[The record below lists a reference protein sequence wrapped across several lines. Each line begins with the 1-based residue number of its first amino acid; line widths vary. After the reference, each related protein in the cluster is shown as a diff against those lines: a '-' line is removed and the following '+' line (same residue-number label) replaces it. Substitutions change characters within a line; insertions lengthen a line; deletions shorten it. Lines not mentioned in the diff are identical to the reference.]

1 MKNSKKKLIIIL
13 GIVGF
18 LFSITV
24 VFAAFIFNQIIE
36 GSAKTGYIDIDSK
49 SYYIYSAENNL
60 EQTDA
65 NYKRQS
71 KLRKDTIAVLEGF
84 ILSSTSTYSLTGD
97 TIFINGKSYYT
108 KSGSTYTIAEVEVGD
123 SIAADTYYEE
133 TKTYNGISKVGIAYD
148 NSLNDIEVTIVG
160 TNKLSFS
167 LNDLAISITCQIDS
181 EQGMVTEGE
190 VTVSNKNY
198 KAVINADGLG
208 LVLIDTDITN
218 SASGYRA
225 VDANSAINCSA
236 SENKYANDSIY
247 LSQLGLHFE
256 FTTEL
261 AAYVRIHIQDGWKR
275 TRVYASSERE
285 NYILKDQISGKSPF
299 TIGGDNW
306 YYDEKT
312 NCIYLKQMF
321 IPTQNADGTYQS
333 QAYTFNVNE
342 AYFYHAISTS
352 AYTEYIDVQVSFTV
366 DIVQANRAKDLW
378 QFDPSTIS

>member
-71 KLRKDTIAVLEGF
+71 KLRKDTVAVLEGF

-306 YYDEKT
+306 FYDEKT

>member
-71 KLRKDTIAVLEGF
+71 KLRKDTVAVLEGF

-123 SIAADTYYEE
+123 SIAANTYYEE

-306 YYDEKT
+306 FYDEKT

>member
-1 MKNSKKKLIIIL
+1 MKFNLLDNLII
-13 GIVGF
+13 
-18 LFSITV
+18 
-24 VFAAFIFNQIIE
+24 
-36 GSAKTGYIDIDSK
+36 
-49 SYYIYSAENNL
+49 
-60 EQTDA
+60 
-65 NYKRQS
+65 
-71 KLRKDTIAVLEGF
+71 
-84 ILSSTSTYSLTGD
+84 
-97 TIFINGKSYYT
+97 
-108 KSGSTYTIAEVEVGD
+108 
-123 SIAADTYYEE
+123 
-133 TKTYNGISKVGIAYD
+133 
-148 NSLNDIEVTIVG
+148 VTIESRNYLVDTG
-160 TNKLSFS
+160 SNLSFS

-181 EQGMVTEGE
+181 EQGTVTEGE

-306 YYDEKT
+306 FYDEKT

>member
-49 SYYIYSAENNL
+49 SYYIYSADNNL

-123 SIAADTYYEE
+123 SIPANTYYEE

-160 TNKLSFS
+160 TNKLSFT

-306 YYDEKT
+306 FYDEKT

>member
-123 SIAADTYYEE
+123 SIPANTYYEE

-160 TNKLSFS
+160 TNKLSFT

-306 YYDEKT
+306 FYDEKT

>member
-97 TIFINGKSYYT
+97 TVFINGKSYYT

-160 TNKLSFS
+160 TNKLSFT

-181 EQGMVTEGE
+181 EQGAVTEGE

-218 SASGYRA
+218 STSGYRA

-306 YYDEKT
+306 FYDEKT

-321 IPTQNADGTYQS
+321 IQTQNADGTYQS

>member
-123 SIAADTYYEE
+123 SIAANTYYEE

-306 YYDEKT
+306 FYDEKT

>member
-160 TNKLSFS
+160 TNKLSFT

-306 YYDEKT
+306 FYDEKT

>member
-181 EQGMVTEGE
+181 EQGIVTEGE

>member
-1 MKNSKKKLIIIL
+1 MKSSKKKLIIIL

-167 LNDLAISITCQIDS
+167 
-181 EQGMVTEGE
+181 
-190 VTVSNKNY
+190 
-198 KAVINADGLG
+198 
-208 LVLIDTDITN
+208 
-218 SASGYRA
+218 
-225 VDANSAINCSA
+225 CS
-236 SENKYANDSIY
+236 
-247 LSQLGLHFE
+247 
-256 FTTEL
+256 
-261 AAYVRIHIQDGWKR
+261 
-275 TRVYASSERE
+275 
-285 NYILKDQISGKSPF
+285 
-299 TIGGDNW
+299 
-306 YYDEKT
+306 
-312 NCIYLKQMF
+312 
-321 IPTQNADGTYQS
+321 
-333 QAYTFNVNE
+333 
-342 AYFYHAISTS
+342 
-352 AYTEYIDVQVSFTV
+352 
-366 DIVQANRAKDLW
+366 
-378 QFDPSTIS
+378 